1 MLIDYDDLTDEQING
16 AIEDIARHV
25 VRRRLETPAILL
37 LEMHRPVSFIV
48 SQALVVGT
56 PFLGPILGVDRLARY
71 GSILHDRANLDSL
84 IQRIDELA
92 AARDHAAKE
101 TAT

>member
-1 MLIDYDDLTDEQING
+1 MLTDYDDLTDEQVNG
-16 AIEDIARHV
+16 AIEDIARHI

-37 LEMHRPVSFIV
+37 LEMHKPVSFIA

-56 PFLGPILGVDRLARY
+56 PFLGPLLGVDRLAHY
-71 GSILHDRANLDSL
+71 GSILRDRANLDRL

-92 AARDHAAKE
+92 SARDHAAKE
-101 TAT
+101 SAT

>member
-1 MLIDYDDLTDEQING
+1 MMMNLDDLTEEQISA

-25 VRRRLETPAILL
+25 VRRRLEAPAILF
-37 LEMHRPVSFIV
+37 LEIHRPVSFIA
-48 SQALVVGT
+48 SQALVVAS
-56 PFLGPILGVDRLARY
+56 PFLAPILGVDRLARY
-71 GSILHDRANLDSL
+71 GSILQDRANLDAL

-92 AARDHAAKE
+92 AERNPAAKE

>member
-1 MLIDYDDLTDEQING
+1 MLTDYDDLTDEQVNG
-16 AIEDIARHV
+16 AIEDIARHI

-37 LEMHRPVSFIV
+37 LEMHKPVSFIA

-56 PFLGPILGVDRLARY
+56 PFLGPLLGVDRLAHY
-71 GSILHDRANLDSL
+71 GSILHDRANLDRL

-101 TAT
+101 TAR